1 MIILGIDPGFSVTG
15 YSILKKISST
25 TPGLKSKSQ
34 IILLDHGFLKMS
46 ATQSLDVKVG
56 IFHDLFTEKIK
67 LHGVTVISLET
78 PFLGKN
84 AQTFLKLG
92 YLRGILYLLA
102 HQHKLTICEF
112 APRQVKQNVT
122 GYGAAT
128 KEQVANVLS
137 MLFPQ
142 IPKPLKEDVTDAI
155 AISLCG
161 LWQSETRSPKI

>member
-25 TPGLKSKSQ
+25 TSGLKSKSK

-46 ATQSLDVKVG
+46 STQPLDVKVG
-56 IFHDLFTEKIK
+56 IFHDLFTNKIK
-67 LHGVTVISLET
+67 NYNVTIISLET
-78 PFLGKN
+78 SFLGKN

-102 HQHKLTICEF
+102 HQHKLIICEF
-112 APRQVKQNVT
+112 APRQVKQAVT
-122 GYGAAT
+122 GYGAAS

-161 LWQSETRSPKI
+161 LWQSENKSFKI

>member
-15 YSILKKISST
+15 YSIVKKVSIST
-25 TPGLKSKSQ
+25 LGFKNKNQ

-46 ATQSLDVKVG
+46 SMQSLDLKIG
-56 IFHDLFTEKIK
+56 IFHNFFTEKIK
-67 LHGVTVISLET
+67 LHGVTAISLET
-78 PFLGKN
+78 PFFGKN

-92 YLRGILYLLA
+92 YLRGILYLLS
-102 HQHKLTICEF
+102 HQHKLTIYEF
-112 APRQVKQNVT
+112 SPRLVKQNVT
-122 GYGAAT
+122 GYGAAS

-161 LWQSETRSPKI
+161 LWQSES